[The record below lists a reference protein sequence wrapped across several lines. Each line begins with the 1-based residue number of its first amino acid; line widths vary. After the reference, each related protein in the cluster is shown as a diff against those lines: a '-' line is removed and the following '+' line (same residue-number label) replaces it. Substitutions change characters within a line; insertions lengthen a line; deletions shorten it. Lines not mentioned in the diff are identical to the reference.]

1 MSIYA
6 LIPAA
11 GSGTRLSGLAPK
23 QYLPLAGRPMLW
35 HAVRAVCVP
44 PVESVFVVL
53 APSDSAFAT
62 HDWSA
67 FAGKL
72 EPLYCGGETR
82 RDSVYN
88 GLVAAMAAVEANDWM
103 LVHDAAR
110 PCLPRKDFD
119 TLLRETQHDEVGGI
133 LALPIAD
140 TVKKAAK
147 DESGAQRVAATEDRS
162 VLWLAQTPQIF
173 RAGLL
178 AQALQRARGAP
189 TDEAAAVEQLGLRPR
204 LIAGSRENLKVTWPE
219 DITLAESIL
228 KGRT

>member
-11 GSGTRLSGLAPK
+11 GSGTRFAAGTPK
-23 QYLPLAGRPMLW
+23 QYVSLCGRPMLW

-44 PVESVFVVL
+44 PVESIFVVL
-53 APSDSAFAT
+53 APGDRTFGA
-62 HDWSA
+62 HDWSG

-88 GLVAAMAAVEANDWM
+88 GLMAATAAVDADDWM

-110 PCLPRKDFD
+110 PCLPRKDLED
-119 TLLRETQHDEVGGI
+119 LVRETENDEVGGI
-133 LALPIAD
+133 LALPIAE
-140 TVKKAAK
+140 TVKKISK
-147 DESGAQRVAATEDRS
+147 DEGGVQRVAMTEDRS
-162 VLWLAQTPQIF
+162 LLWLAQTPQMF

-178 AQALQRARGAP
+178 IQALQRARGTP
-189 TDEAAAVEQLGLRPR
+189 TDEAAAVEQMGLKPR
-204 LIAGSRENLKVTWPE
+204 LVPGSRENLKVTWPE
-219 DITLAESIL
+219 DVAIAESLL
-228 KGRT
+228 KGRA

>member
-1 MSIYA
+1 
-6 LIPAA
+6 
-11 GSGTRLSGLAPK
+11 
-23 QYLPLAGRPMLW
+23 MLW

-53 APSDSAFAT
+53 APGDSAFAG

-88 GLVAAMAAVEANDWM
+88 GLVAAIATVQADDWM

-110 PCLPRKDFD
+110 PCLPRKD
-119 TLLRETQHDEVGGI
+119 LEALVRETQNDEVGAI
-133 LALPIAD
+133 LALPVAE

-162 VLWLAQTPQIF
+162 LLWLAQTPQMF

-178 AQALQRARGAP
+178 IQALKRAKGAP

-204 LIAGSRENLKVTWPE
+204 LVAGSRENLKVTWPE
-219 DITLAESIL
+219 DLAIAEGIL
-228 KGRT
+228 KGRK